1 MGVGHRI
8 NNAYCHQLID
18 GIFNMLIHMGIW
30 EDEAPQVK
38 QPIIS
43 TEGEVSIINAAQT
56 GVFVAA
62 TDHMGAIEMGTHIG
76 DIIEPIEGKVIQRI
90 ESPTNGIIFTA
101 GKSGCIQRCVDC
113 PGIWRKS
120 MKKLSYID

>member
-1 MGVGHRI
+1 
-8 NNAYCHQLID
+8 
-18 GIFNMLIHMGIW
+18 MLIHMGIW
-30 EDEAPQVK
+30 ENEAPQVK

-90 ESPTNGIIFTA
+90 ESPTNGIIFTLRENPVVYKGA
-101 GKSGCIQRCVDC
+101 LIARVYGGKA
-113 PGIWRKS
+113 
-120 MKKLSYID
+120 

>member
-1 MGVGHRI
+1 
-8 NNAYCHQLID
+8 
-18 GIFNMLIHMGIW
+18 
-30 EDEAPQVK
+30 
-38 QPIIS
+38 
-43 TEGEVSIINAAQT
+43 
-56 GVFVAA
+56 
-62 TDHMGAIEMGTHIG
+62 MGTHIG

-120 MKKLSYID
+120 MKKIELYRLKASTGKILL